1 MDEATVA
8 LLKKAFREHYFN
20 NSKRI
25 EFPTKMEEREF
36 GYIPFDGTM
45 VRHLAFAMPGELIA
59 ELVRQ
64 APSSVYC
71 SNGRYSH
78 PRLPMEEKGWMG
90 AELIFDIDADM
101 IPTSCKAKHNRW
113 YCTTCRKEGRVPR
126 PPVCPSCQRPDPVEL
141 RWTCRECLNA
151 TKEHVYRLTDFL
163 KRDFGVSD
171 GAIRIHFSGS
181 RGYHVQVYDERFYP
195 FNPRARAEIANYIL
209 GNGLVFQRSQT
220 SANGSAGEHG
230 WAERVHRSTV
240 AIVESPTKNRT
251 MRGSQKLLNEAVQV
265 NAALIDQ
272 SVTTDIHRVFRMPGT
287 MHGSSGLLKMKVT
300 SLDNFDPQND
310 PVVLGDERTKVY
322 IDFSPRFQ
330 LKGESF
336 GPYNSTY
343 TSLPMYAAVFLL
355 AKELAK
361 VQ

>member
-20 NSKRI
+20 SAKRI

-45 VRHLAFAMPGELIA
+45 VRHLAFVTPGQLIA

-71 SNGRYSH
+71 SNARYSQ
-78 PRLPMEEKGWMG
+78 PAVPMDEKGWIG

-113 YCTTCRKEGRVPR
+113 YCTNCRKEGRAPR
-126 PPVCPSCQRPDPVEL
+126 PPVCPSCKRPDPVEL
-141 RWTCRECLNA
+141 HWTCRECLRA

-163 KRDFGVSD
+163 ERDFGVSD
-171 GAIRIHFSGS
+171 GEIRIHFSGS

-195 FNPRARAEIANYIL
+195 LDTRARTEIASYIL
-209 GNGLVFQRSQT
+209 GNGIVLQRPRT
-220 SANGSAGEHG
+220 STAGSADEHG
-230 WAERVHRSTV
+230 WAERIHRSTV
-240 AIVESPTKNRT
+240 ATAESSSKNKT
-251 MRGSQKLLNEAVQV
+251 IKLSQKVLNDAVQV
-265 NAALIDQ
+265 NAALIDR
-272 SVTTDIHRVFRMPGT
+272 SVTTDVHRVFRMPGT
-287 MHGSSGLLKMKVT
+287 LHGSSGLLKLRVT
-300 SLDNFDPQND
+300 SLDNFDPQKD
-310 PVVLGDERTKVY
+310 PVVLGDERIKVY
-322 IDFSPRFQ
+322 IDFAPRFD

-336 GPYNSTY
+336 GPYNSTF
-343 TSLPMYAAVFLL
+343 TSLPLYAAVFLL

-361 VQ
+361 AQ

>member
-8 LLKKAFREHYFN
+8 VLKKAFKEYYFN
-20 NSKRI
+20 NAKRI
-25 EFPTKMEEREF
+25 VEFPPKLEEREF

-45 VRHLAFAMPGELIA
+45 VRHLAFPAPGELIA

-71 SNGRYSH
+71 SNATYSH
-78 PRLPMEEKGWMG
+78 PRLPMEEKGWTG

-101 IPTSCKAKHNRW
+101 IPTSCKVKHNRW
-113 YCTTCRKEGRVPR
+113 YCPNCRKEGRAPR
-126 PPVCPSCQRPDPVEL
+126 PPTCPSCQRPDPIEQ
-141 RWTCRECLNA
+141 RWTCRECLGA
-151 TKEHVYRLTDFL
+151 TKEQVYRLIDFL

-171 GAIRIHFSGS
+171 GEIRIHFSGS

-195 FNPRARAEIANYIL
+195 LDSRARAEIANYVL
-209 GNGLVFQRSQT
+209 GNGILSLNPHA
-220 SANGSAGEHG
+220 SPGEYG
-230 WAERVHRSTV
+230 WTERIHRSTV
-240 AIVESPTKNRT
+240 AESPTKRT
-251 MRGSQKLLNEAVQV
+251 SRASQKLLNEAVQL

-272 SVTTDIHRVFRMPGT
+272 SVTTDVHRVFRMPGT
-287 MHGSSGLLKMKVT
+287 LHGSSGLLKMGVM
-300 SLDNFDPQND
+300 SLDNFDPQKD
-310 PVVLGDERTKVY
+310 PVVLGDEMAKVH
-322 IDFSPRFQ
+322 IDFSPLFE

-336 GPYNSTY
+336 GPYNSTS